1 MSNPTDFKKQK
12 TDPVLAP
19 PPPAAAAGRF
29 GASAAASPPPA
40 AAGGGGFGAGG
51 FGAGGG
57 GFGAGG
63 FGDGGAGGGGFGA
76 FLHPVD
82 GDDAN
87 MQQEISAFVR
97 EIENQLSEELNEKK
111 KKVEKTSAKEKR
123 EAEIEKAANLLTK
136 IANRNVQRRIE
147 TDMMGKLGQFIQE
160 VPEELDLS
168 SLSSVGSDFNMAG
181 LPVSSK
187 KQLYRSK
194 QFVSSH
200 QAMMDTPLGDTPELF
215 NKLKAIVCG
224 VCLRFI
230 MTTTGNMNPN
240 QVDPVK
246 HTSYIL
252 RVLNLLSKQP
262 EIYELVRQDSH
273 DGEPNPML
281 VSICEAK
288 CVANHENESFINSIV
303 TFIRSNFTIS
313 AFVSAVGA
321 GAGMVVSSTLYP
333 TVYNAGIS
341 LVAYITT
348 GSHIFAQFSYEYP
361 LLVLAIAHSIALYHS
376 DYLKMCR
383 STFEKII
390 RQFGGVVPQPIP
402 DRTIRGIFDRLLEAA
417 CPVER
422 AQYFHPDS
430 YTGRIERYVMRLA
443 STFCAGISGSAVLVR
458 RNPFRLARPLV
469 SGVITD
475 AQAAAAQL
483 GDQGHLTVINEEPE
497 VMIKF
502 LRKLQGLEDEAAGET
517 KQIIKQLIRRISFQL
532 KGLYA
537 DNVALHDALL
547 ILMNKMFPVAF
558 PSKFDELSDSAT
570 AQRSDLT
577 KESLEARKAVMD
589 EVVEGEQRATEI
601 TELGIVELDEHVFG
615 PFRDEA
621 GAVVTEENLDAW
633 LTEAVKDARSISPG
647 FPVVQGPEVVVDPL
661 SLFFACFRPKQLSE
675 RSRPAEEILDNLQ
688 RIQQAEVSSEQ
699 RSDQVI
705 DITNDAIKVAGEL
718 TFRPVDSGALS
729 DQGSRRIRIIMGKGG
744 SGSQGGKSRRKS
756 RKNTKRTR
764 RNKGR
769 KSSKAA
775 KKTKQRRSSRYRRS
789 SRKGRK

>member
-1 MSNPTDFKKQK
+1 MFNQNSKKQK
-12 TDPVLAP
+12 IGGVEI
-19 PPPAAAAGRF
+19 PPPAAAAGAGGGGF
-29 GASAAASPPPA
+29 GAAAAAPSSAGAGAGGGGFGAAA
-40 AAGGGGFGAGG
+40 AAGGGGFGA
-51 FGAGGG
+51 
-57 GFGAGG
+57 
-63 FGDGGAGGGGFGA
+63 
-76 FLHPVD
+76 
-82 GDDAN
+82 DDDE
-87 MQQEISAFVR
+87 MQLKPEIDAFVH
-97 EIENQLSEELNEKK
+97 EIENQLSEESNEEK
-111 KKVEKTSAKEKR
+111 KKVERTSAKKKR

-136 IANRNVQRRIE
+136 IANRNVRRRIE
-147 TDMMGKLGQFIQE
+147 TDMMGKLGQFIEE

-168 SLSSVGSDFNMAG
+168 RVGSDFDVAS
-181 LPVSSK
+181 LPESSK
-187 KQLYRSK
+187 KELYRSK

-262 EIYELVRQDSH
+262 EIYELVQQDSH

-313 AFVSAVGA
+313 AVVSAVGA
-321 GAGMVVSSTLYP
+321 GVGMAVSSTLYP

-390 RQFGGVVPQPIP
+390 RQFGGVVPQPNQ

-430 YTGRIERYVMRLA
+430 YTGKIERYVMRLA
-443 STFCAGISGSAVLVR
+443 STFCAGVSGSAELVR
-458 RNPFRLARPLV
+458 RNPLQVAASLFSRAV
-469 SGVITD
+469 TG
-475 AQAAAAQL
+475 AQAVGLQL

-497 VMIKF
+497 VMISF
-502 LRKLQGLEDEAAGET
+502 LRKLQGLEDIADGEN
-517 KQIIKQLIRRISFQL
+517 KRIIKQLIRRISFQL

-547 ILMNKMFPVAF
+547 ILMNKMFPEAF
-558 PSKFDELSDSAT
+558 PSKFDELSDST
-570 AQRSDLT
+570 KAQRPAFTL
-577 KESLEARKAVMD
+577 ESLKARKEVMEE
-589 EVVEGEQRATEI
+589 EVQDTQRATEI
-601 TELGIVELDEHVFG
+601 TELGIVELDTNVFG
-615 PFRDEA
+615 PFRDEP

-647 FPVVQGPEVVVDPL
+647 FPVVHEAKVVVDPL

-675 RSRPAEEILDNLQ
+675 RPRPAEEILGKLQ
-688 RIQQAEVSSEQ
+688 RLQHAEVSSEQ

-705 DITNDAIKVAGEL
+705 DITDSAIKVAGEL

-744 SGSQGGKSRRKS
+744 PSMPGGKSRRKS

-769 KSSKAA
+769 KSSKSA
-775 KKTKQRRSSRYRRS
+775 KKTQQRRSSRYRRS